1 MKSQQRYT
9 EGQVKHRLAI
19 EVADDLQYWIRK
31 SANATSEKE
40 AERKDNA
47 KKQRKRNIVIE
58 YLLAPLVITRVIVL

>member
-1 MKSQQRYT
+1 M
-9 EGQVKHRLAI
+9 AI
-19 EVADDLQYWIRK
+19 KVADNLQYWVRK